1 MISEVF
7 GNELTA
13 PLKRLSGGF
22 LHETYL
28 AHTEKESF
36 VLKFISPSIA
46 ARPGALENIA
56 RAERSAKCFEG
67 VIPLVT
73 AIEQGGKLLFSHGDR
88 VFLVFP
94 FHPGKSVHPPDIT
107 ECHCAKIG
115 EILGLI
121 HGKAVP
127 APKISTSQEE
137 KRDWRC
143 RLPQEADLLQKLE
156 SRLCASPG
164 PYVLSHRDLD
174 PKNVL
179 WQADSPTVID
189 WEAAGPV
196 CPEAELAEVLNYWA
210 TSPEGEKA
218 LVRAYREHCPI
229 RREYIVP
236 AVDFSFAPLLGW
248 LWYNAGLGTS
258 TGDEQTALTLGQI
271 KAAVKKRE
279 HLVRLLSV
287 YV

>member
-1 MISEVF
+1 LISDVF
-7 GNELTA
+7 GNALTA

-36 VLKFISPSIA
+36 VLKFISPSVA
-46 ARPGALENIA
+46 ARPGALESIA
-56 RAERSAKCFEG
+56 RAERSAKSFEG

-73 AIEQGGKLLFSHGDR
+73 AIERGGKLLFSHGDR
-88 VFLVFP
+88 FFLVFP
-94 FHPGKSVHPPDIT
+94 FHPGKSVLPPDIT
-107 ECHCAKIG
+107 EFHCAKIG

-127 APKISTSQEE
+127 APKTPPFPEE

-156 SRLCASPG
+156 SRLCTPPG
-164 PYVLSHRDLD
+164 PYVVSHRDLD

-179 WQADSPTVID
+179 WQDSIPTVID

-196 CPEAELAEVLNYWA
+196 CPEEELVEVINYWA

-229 RREYIVP
+229 REECIVP
-236 AVDFSFAPLLGW
+236 AVDLGFAPLLGW
-248 LWYNAGLGTS
+248 LWYNAGLGTAQ
-258 TGDEQTALTLGQI
+258 GDEQTELTLGQI
-271 KAAVKKRE
+271 KAALEKRE